1 MIKEEIEDH
10 FKLIR
15 QNITED
21 HNEGKISDADLIEK
35 LNLLKEMERESTEI
49 ILTVKKLTTRRNE

>member
-35 LNLLKEMERESTEI
+35 LNLLKEMEREATEI